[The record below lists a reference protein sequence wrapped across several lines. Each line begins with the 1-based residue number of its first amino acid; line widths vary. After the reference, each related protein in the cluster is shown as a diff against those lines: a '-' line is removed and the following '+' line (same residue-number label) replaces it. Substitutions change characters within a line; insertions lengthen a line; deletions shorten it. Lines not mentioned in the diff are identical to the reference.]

1 MNKINTRTLFLGL
14 FAVLYLSVAIVST
27 FHAFSFFGL
36 ANNGIM
42 AAMLAGTFEIGQA
55 AVLFSLL
62 TDSSN
67 RQKAMPWVL
76 MCILTAVQVLGNV
89 YSSYEYIITN
99 SMEHLKYFKEPIF
112 IWTDLPDAQANVIV
126 TYIQGSLLPIIC
138 LLLTSMVT
146 NYLDKT
152 DKKSIDSKEKSK
164 ESTEQENTNI
174 ANLETKNSEAQFPE
188 SKEQEAEELENT
200 ENLDSEA
207 KDSIVDVDEN
217 TENLDSEVQSV
228 KQEVEELENTDIE
241 NSEEQDPT
249 PVKENTEEQNRMICE
264 FTGKIEEQHDEWC
277 IKYLTE
283 HYPEYTEKDYWD
295 YMDVL
300 EHAYGYLHD
309 REIREF
315 ELVVDD
321 NFKI

>member
-14 FAVLYLSVAIVST
+14 FAILYLSVAIVST

-152 DKKSIDSKEKSK
+152 DKNTID
-164 ESTEQENTNI
+164 
-174 ANLETKNSEAQFPE
+174 
-188 SKEQEAEELENT
+188 SKEQEAEELEDT
-200 ENLDSEA
+200 EA
-207 KDSIVDVDEN
+207 KDSITVVDEN
-217 TENLDSEVQSV
+217 TENLDAGAQSV
-228 KQEVEELENTDIE
+228 EQEAKELENTKDKNSE
-241 NSEEQDPT
+241 TLDSEEQFPESAEQEDTKIENLKTLDSKIQDSKPIT
-249 PVKENTEEQNRMICE
+249 ENTKVQEQ
-264 FTGKIEEQHDEWC
+264 
-277 IKYLTE
+277 
-283 HYPEYTEKDYWD
+283 EKVETPLDIQNEK
-295 YMDVL
+295 VNNKNSHFINL
-300 EHAYGYLHD
+300 
-309 REIREF
+309 
-315 ELVVDD
+315 
-321 NFKI
+321 